1 MIDQAPKNLFGSSK
15 VAEWIDENSKCD
27 ENTGR
32 IHYQSVS
39 IDGVIYRVKD
49 YVFID
54 NADMPDNV
62 DKAFIGRISDL
73 FDNGDKLENK
83 RAVIQWYWRRHEL
96 SKAMQ
101 KKVPSH
107 NEILMNH
114 YRVLDNDVDV
124 ETILSKC
131 QVRELNSTN
140 NVDNIDS
147 DQFFVCRSYD
157 MKEIKPLL
165 PGSYLKPLSPRK
177 RKRTSTEE
185 TVIKSP
191 RKRPRVARILAERQ
205 LEQYYDSQTAAD
217 MAIKEAAKFDK
228 VPPLKIRLSDLSVNI
243 CQDEVVKR
251 TPCKRVRRRLV
262 ADERRCLSTGK
273 KVARSD
279 SLRTPVKGRRI
290 LEPDEDITPT
300 RPIKMEEQIRE
311 LRKTPSRSV
320 KKTKKGSDDE
330 EDKDF
335 AITPKIQKRISERNC
350 LSTSKKT
357 SFRRRIEK
365 NDDKKVS
372 SKVRKTLY
380 KEDEDSDGWDSSPN
394 SKIKTPGRRKRVDK
408 ELKAKRCSFGSLA
421 ETSPLPGRETEF
433 DDLIAWIESHITSS
447 SGGGCMY
454 ISGVPGTGKTA
465 TLERVIANLKADKD
479 LPKFDLVHIN
489 ALKLTEPH
497 QTYVAI
503 WEQLGGKKTTWKKAK
518 SALDSRWNISNPR
531 RFPTVLIVDELD
543 VLCNRKQDVVYSLFD
558 WPTWRFAK
566 LVVVA
571 VANAMD
577 LPEQVLCAR
586 VSSRLG
592 LTRTTFE
599 PYNFR
604 QLKTIVERN
613 LKDVRNFDEEAI
625 QLAARKVA
633 SLSGDAR
640 RVLHVCKYAS
650 SLANGQRVTL
660 GDVERAFEDIL
671 SSPVVS
677 AIRHLPLHQRY
688 IMQAIISEMKRT
700 GIDEVQ
706 SERVKSTYETLSRM
720 DGVKIAGL
728 DGLVK
733 MISSLYS
740 VGFIEMHPKSAPR
753 YFMNT
758 KIRLQISPDDVSYAL
773 ASLQI

>member
-1 MIDQAPKNLFGSSK
+1 
-15 VAEWIDENSKCD
+15 
-27 ENTGR
+27 
-32 IHYQSVS
+32 
-39 IDGVIYRVKD
+39 
-49 YVFID
+49 
-54 NADMPDNV
+54 
-62 DKAFIGRISDL
+62 
-73 FDNGDKLENK
+73 
-83 RAVIQWYWRRHEL
+83 
-96 SKAMQ
+96 
-101 KKVPSH
+101 
-107 NEILMNH
+107 
-114 YRVLDNDVDV
+114 
-124 ETILSKC
+124 
-131 QVRELNSTN
+131 
-140 NVDNIDS
+140 
-147 DQFFVCRSYD
+147 

-165 PGSYLKPLSPRK
+165 PGSYLKPISPRK
-177 RKRTSTEE
+177 RKRRNTEE
-185 TVIKSP
+185 ETNAKSP

-205 LEQYYDSQTAAD
+205 LEQYYDSQAAAD
-217 MAIKEAAKFDK
+217 MVVKEASKLDK
-228 VPPLKIRLSDLSVNI
+228 IPPLKIKLSDLSVNI
-243 CQDEVVKR
+243 CEDEMVKR
-251 TPCKRVRRRLV
+251 TPCKRARRKLLS
-262 ADERRCLSTGK
+262 DERKCLSTGK
-273 KVARSD
+273 KVTRSD
-279 SLRTPVKGRRI
+279 SMKTPIKGRRI
-290 LEPDEDITPT
+290 LEKDEDITPT
-300 RPIKMEEQIRE
+300 RPIQQEEHIRE
-311 LRKTPSRSV
+311 LRKTPIRSA
-320 KKTKKGSDDE
+320 KKTRKGSNDE
-330 EDKDF
+330 DDKDF
-335 AITPKIQKRISERNC
+335 LITPKAQKKIAERNC

-365 NDDKKVS
+365 VEDKKGS
-372 SKVRKTLY
+372 FKVRKTLY
-380 KEDEDSDGWDSSPN
+380 QEDEDSDGWDTSPN
-394 SKIKTPGRRKRVDK
+394 SKPRTPGRPRKLDK
-408 ELKAKRCSFGSLA
+408 EKKVRRCSFGASA
-421 ETSPLPGRETEF
+421 ETSPLPGREREF

-503 WEQLGGKKTTWKKAK
+503 WEQLGGKRTTWKKAK
-518 SALDSRWNISNPR
+518 SALDSRWNTSNPR
-531 RFPTVLIVDELD
+531 RFPTVLIADELD

-613 LKDVRNFDEEAI
+613 LKDVSNFDEEAI

-660 GDVERAFEDIL
+660 SDVERAFEDIL

-720 DGVKIAGL
+720 DGVKVIGI
-728 DGLVK
+728 DGIVK

-753 YFMNT
+753 YLMNT